1 MNFVMETP
9 NIFVFISGRFVIGI
23 ISGVRIVAI
32 SRFAEE
38 YSPSWF
44 YGPIATILYFV
55 ILLGANIAGAIPFN
69 LVIQSQSNFNYR
81 YIFVGP
87 GLVNLLIII
96 LSVLKFKL
104 DTPKFYVCRNLK
116 P

>member
-1 MNFVMETP
+1 M
-9 NIFVFISGRFVIGI
+9 FVFICGRCTIGI

-32 SRFAEE
+32 ARFAEE

-44 YGPIATILYFV
+44 YGPIAAILYFV

-69 LVIQSQSNFNYR
+69 IVLQSESFFNYH
-81 YIFVGP
+81 YVFIGP
-87 GLVNLLIII
+87 GLINLIII
-96 LSVLKFKL
+96 VLAVFKFKL